1 MVAKDYSP
9 RAQSPGRRDGREEAP
24 HTLCIEL
31 RGPATACTFEK
42 GMHIET
48 IQDVAAIFQKLLVEF
63 IGLIFQINS
72 LRFWLPRTRAR
83 VRWEHA
89 ERQKLQAQCN
99 AMQCNL

>member
-1 MVAKDYSP
+1 
-9 RAQSPGRRDGREEAP
+9 
-24 HTLCIEL
+24 
-31 RGPATACTFEK
+31 
-42 GMHIET
+42 MHIET

-99 AMQCNL
+99 AIYNAKLYGLQCFHLEDV